1 MSKVIF
7 AWDLP
12 ADAGDLYVKC
22 ESAARARVKPP
33 ATESEGVNFNDA
45 TIKTQGGEVVGAGNL
60 YAKWPGNEDDL
71 TNPFR
76 FAQNAKGY
84 WKAYPIDGQPI
95 LHVGAP
101 PPPKENTWTGGGKGK
116 GGGGKTMTRDQ
127 LDEAIAYSISATIE
141 TANDLAAHVP
151 GANCTD
157 RYFTEIF
164 AKILGC
170 AMFVDW
176 PVSPGGQVPEGSLE
190 ADPTPVDE
198 DDIPF

>member
-12 ADAGDLYVKC
+12 EDAGDLYVKC

-33 ATESEGVNFNDA
+33 STESEGVNFNDA

-76 FAQNAKGY
+76 FAQNSKGY
-84 WKAYPIDGQPI
+84 WKAYPIDGQPT

-116 GGGGKTMTRDQ
+116 GGEGKTMTREQ
-127 LDEAIAYSISATIE
+127 LDAAIAYAITATE
-141 TANDLAAHVP
+141 EVVD
-151 GANCTD
+151 GANL
-157 RYFTEIF
+157 EGNPELQIPIF
-164 AKILGC
+164 CKILGC

-176 PVSPGGQVPEGSLE
+176 PASPGGQEETPEVE
-190 ADPTPVDE
+190 AGDLAGTIASA